1 MLEDYPFNEEFEAWE
16 LKTKLFD
23 EEITVLAQAKDE
35 EEFIRRSVDLRE
47 RIIWLNDKG
56 EEICSLL
63 SSADMTVDGD
73 ARVEL
78 RPAEIAITKCYAEMT
93 GDGIALDLVVA
104 IVASGIEKEVSMY
117 VDEFDNMEV
126 LKEVS
131 GEYSEEE

>member
-1 MLEDYPFNEEFEAWE
+1 MLPNYPFNEEFEAWE
-16 LKTKLFD
+16 MKTTLFD

-47 RIIWLNDKG
+47 RILWLNDKG

-78 RPAEIAITKCYAEMT
+78 RPAEIAVTKCYAEMT
-93 GDGIALDLVVA
+93 GDGIAFDLVVA

>member
-1 MLEDYPFNEEFEAWE
+1 MLSDYPFNEEFEAWE

-23 EEITVLAQAKDE
+23 EEITVLTQAKDE
-35 EEFIRRSVDLRE
+35 EEFIRRTVDLRE
-47 RIIWLNDKG
+47 RILWLNDKG

-78 RPAEIAITKCYAEMT
+78 RPAEIAITRCYAEMT
-93 GDGIALDLVVA
+93 EDGIALDLVVA